1 MLGKIKRDTSKEMS
15 NKKTSKGSKRFD
27 EVIVLLFIV

>member
-1 MLGKIKRDTSKEMS
+1 MLGKVKRDTSKEML
-15 NKKTSKGSKRFD
+15 NKKSCKGSKRFD